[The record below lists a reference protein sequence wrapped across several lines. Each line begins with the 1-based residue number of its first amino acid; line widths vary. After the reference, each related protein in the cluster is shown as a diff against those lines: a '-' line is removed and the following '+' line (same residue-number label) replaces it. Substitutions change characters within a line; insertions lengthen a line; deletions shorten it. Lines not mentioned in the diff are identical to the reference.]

1 MINFAHPQ
9 YFYLLLLLPA
19 LVLLFLWNRRNRRR
33 RLERFGKRASI
44 EPLMPEVSRYKP
56 WVRLVLELLL
66 LTMVIVVLARP
77 LAGSSKT
84 TSKVHGIEVMVA
96 VDVSNSMNA
105 SSTDNPQDVSRLQRS
120 KMILQ
125 KLVDRLENNKVGL
138 IVFAGNAYMQMP
150 MTGDAASAKLFL
162 NGISTN
168 MAPTQGTA
176 IGAAINLALNGFS
189 QSKKSQKAI
198 IIITDGENFEDDAI
212 GAARQA
218 AKMGVQVDVIGVGST
233 TGAPIPLDGGYLTDD
248 SGNPVTTYLN
258 EKMAQ
263 EIAQAGTGVYISG
276 TAPDAVSTLQ
286 ETLDKLAKSDLAAI
300 TYTQHDEQFPVFAT
314 IALLLLL
321 GLLLLLERKN
331 PWLKRYNFFTKDTK
345 ETTITTTHDTD
356 KKNDKDDRK

>member
-19 LVLLFLWNRRNRRR
+19 LVLLFLWNRRDRRR

-56 WVRLVLELLL
+56 WIRLVLELLL

-233 TGAPIPLDGGYLTDD
+233 TGAPIPIDGGYLTDD

-300 TYTQHDEQFPVFAT
+300 TYKQHDEQLQVFGT
-314 IALLLLL
+314 IALVLLL
-321 GLLLLLERKN
+321 GLLLLLDRKN
-331 PWLKRYNFFTKDTK
+331 PWLKRYNFFTKDTN
-345 ETTITTTHDTD
+345 ETTTTTTHDTD

>member
-19 LVLLFLWNRRNRRR
+19 LVLLFLWNRRDRRK
-33 RLERFGKRASI
+33 RLERYGKRASI

-56 WVRLVLELLL
+56 WIRLALELLL
-66 LTMVIVVLARP
+66 LTMVVIVLARP
-77 LAGSSKT
+77 RAGSSKT
-84 TSKVHGIEVMVA
+84 STNVHGIEVMVA

-105 SSTDNPQDVSRLQRS
+105 SSTDNPQDVSRLQRA
-120 KMILQ
+120 KMFLQ
-125 KLVDRLENNKVGL
+125 KLIDRLDNNKVGL

-150 MTGDAASAKLFL
+150 MTSDAASAKLFL

-198 IIITDGENFEDDAI
+198 IIITDGENFEDDAV
-212 GAARQA
+212 GAAKEA

-233 TGAPIPLDGGYLTDD
+233 TGVPIPMEGGYLTDD
-248 SGNPVTTYLN
+248 EGNPVTTSLN

-263 EIAQAGTGVYISG
+263 EIAQGGKGVYISG
-276 TAPDAVSTLQ
+276 TASDAVSTLQ
-286 ETLDKLAKSDLAAI
+286 ETLDKLAKSDLAVVS
-300 TYTQHDEQFPVFAT
+300 YTQHDEQFPVFAT

-331 PWLKRYNFFTKDTK
+331 PWLKRYNFFTKDKEKTSILTK
-345 ETTITTTHDTD
+345 NNETE
-356 KKNDKDDRK
+356 KK

>member
-9 YFYLLLLLPA
+9 YFYLLLLLPV
-19 LVLLFLWNRRNRRR
+19 LVLLFLWNRRDRSK
-33 RLERFGKRASI
+33 RLARYGKRTSI

-56 WVRLVLELLL
+56 WIRLVLELLL

-77 LAGSSKT
+77 RAGSSKT
-84 TSKVHGIEVMVA
+84 TTQVHGIEVMVA

-105 SSTDNPQDVSRLQRS
+105 SSTEDPQDVSRLQRA

-125 KLVDRLENNKVGL
+125 KLIDRLDNNKVGL

-150 MTGDAASAKLFL
+150 MTSDAASAKLFL
-162 NGISTN
+162 DGISTS

-176 IGAAINLALNGFS
+176 IGAAINMALNGFS
-189 QSKKSQKAI
+189 QSKKAQKAI
-198 IIITDGENFEDDAI
+198 IIITDGENFEDDAV
-212 GAARQA
+212 GAAKQA
-218 AKMGVQVDVIGVGST
+218 AKLGVQVDVIGVGST
-233 TGAPIPLDGGYLTDD
+233 TGAPIPMEGGYLTDD
-248 SGNPVTTYLN
+248 NGEPVTTYLN

-263 EIAQAGTGVYISG
+263 QIAEAGKGVYISG
-276 TAPDAVSTLQ
+276 TASDAVSTLQ
-286 ETLDKLAKSDLAAI
+286 ETLDKLAKSDLAAV

-331 PWLKRYNFFTKDTK
+331 PWLKRYNFFTKDKK
-345 ETTITTTHDTD
+345 ESVINHDNQQAE
-356 KKNDKDDRK
+356 K

>member
-19 LVLLFLWNRRNRRR
+19 LVLLFLWNRRDRHK
-33 RLERFGKRASI
+33 RLQRFGKRDVI

-56 WVRLVLELLL
+56 WIRLVLELLL

-77 LAGSSKT
+77 RAGSSKT
-84 TSKVHGIEVMVA
+84 TTQIHGIEVMVA

-105 SSTDNPQDVSRLQRS
+105 SSTENPQDVSRLQRA

-125 KLVDRLENNKVGL
+125 KLIDRLDNNKVGL

-150 MTGDAASAKLFL
+150 MTSDAASAKLFL

-189 QSKKSQKAI
+189 QSKTAQKAI
-198 IIITDGENFEDDAI
+198 IIITDGENFEDDAVE
-212 GAARQA
+212 AAKQA
-218 AKMGVQVDVIGVGST
+218 AKLGVQVNVIGVGST
-233 TGAPIPLDGGYLTDD
+233 TGAPIPVDGGYLTDD
-248 SGNPVTTYLN
+248 EGNPVTTYLN

-263 EIAQAGTGVYISG
+263 EIADAGKGVYISG
-276 TAPDAVSTLQ
+276 TAADAVSTLQ
-286 ETLDKLAKSDLAAI
+286 ETLDKLSKSDLAAV

-331 PWLKRYNFFTKDTK
+331 PWLKKYNFFTKEKKEDTIK
-345 ETTITTTHDTD
+345 NEENNHD
-356 KKNDKDDRK
+356 NKDAKRQ

>member
-19 LVLLFLWNRRNRRR
+19 LVLLFLWNRRDRRK
-33 RLERFGKRASI
+33 RLQRYGRASSI

-56 WVRLVLELLL
+56 WIRLVLELLL

-77 LAGSSKT
+77 RAGASKGVT
-84 TSKVHGIEVMVA
+84 TKVHGIEVMVA
-96 VDVSNSMNA
+96 IDVSNSMNA

-120 KMILQ
+120 KMILE
-125 KLVDRLENNKVGL
+125 KLVDRLDNNKVGL

-150 MTGDAASAKLFL
+150 MTSDAASAKLFL
-162 NGISTN
+162 NGINTN

-176 IGAAINLALNGFS
+176 IGAAINMALNGFS

-198 IIITDGENFEDDAI
+198 IIITDGENFEDDAVE
-212 GAARQA
+212 AAQNA

-233 TGAPIPLDGGYLTDD
+233 TGAPIPMDGGYLTDNN
-248 SGNPVTTYLN
+248 GEPVTTYLN

-263 EIAQAGTGVYISG
+263 QIADAGKGVYISG
-276 TAPDAVSTLQ
+276 TASDAVSTLQ
-286 ETLDKLAKSDLAAI
+286 ETLDKLAKSDLAAV

-314 IALLLLL
+314 LALLLLL

-331 PWLKRYNFFTKDTK
+331 PWLKKYNFFTKDQK
-345 ETTITTTHDTD
+345 ENSVNNETIKD
-356 KKNDKDDRK
+356 K

>member
-19 LVLLFLWNRRNRRR
+19 LVLLFLWNRRDRRR
-33 RLERFGKRASI
+33 RLERFGKRTSI

-56 WVRLVLELLL
+56 WIRLVLELLL

-263 EIAQAGTGVYISG
+263 EIAQAGAGVYISG
-276 TAPDAVSTLQ
+276 TASDAVSTLQ

-345 ETTITTTHDTD
+345 ETTTTTTHDTD

>member
-19 LVLLFLWNRRNRRR
+19 LVLLFLWNRRDRRR

-56 WVRLVLELLL
+56 WIRLVLELLL

-125 KLVDRLENNKVGL
+125 KLVDRLENNKVGH

-331 PWLKRYNFFTKDTK
+331 PWLKRYNFFTKDTN
-345 ETTITTTHDTD
+345 ETTTTTTHDTD
-356 KKNDKDDRK
+356 KKNDKDDSK